1 MQPDPATGRAAL
13 TPAAMSRALE
23 RAGHQLALAE
33 RIARIGSWTLALPGQ
48 QVMLSGE
55 CAAILERQENQPF
68 TQDALVAVVTHENRE
83 RFQGLLQGCIE
94 RGMAF
99 DEELQIE
106 ASAGLRKWVRAVAEA
121 VRDKRGRIVSLQ
133 GALQDISVQKQAQD
147 ETLRLAMR
155 LTTTLASI
163 TEAFVTLD
171 RHCCFTYLNQESERL
186 LQHATREL
194 LGKEVWQVLINN
206 GGQRLRQQLQ
216 RSIATNRRVE
226 FEDFYP
232 GLGKWLEVRAYPFT
246 EGLAVYFRDVTTRRK
261 SQEQLM
267 LLETCISR
275 LNDIVLIAEALP
287 GNEQVPY
294 TVFVNQA
301 FELHT
306 GYSRHEVLGQSPGK
320 LLGPGTTPDELQQMA
335 RTLLKNSQAR
345 SELLIYRKDGSC
357 FWLELEIVRVAAPE
371 GELTH
376 WVAVGRDV
384 TQRKASADAIHQLAF
399 YDPLTSLP
407 NRLLLLNRLEHVLA
421 QKTHSRRLGALM
433 FIDVDKLKVLNDTL
447 GHHKGDLLLQQV
459 AQRLSACVE
468 ATDTV
473 ARLGGDEFVVM
484 LEDLGTDP
492 AGATAKVQRL
502 ADKVLGQLRE
512 PFDLGGHQHYTTS
525 SIGVTAINGLQ
536 DSVSEVLKQADLAMY
551 QAKTTGRNALCFF
564 DPEMQATVN
573 ANAALSSDLHTGLR
587 EQQFVLHYQPLVDR
601 QGRVTGVEA
610 LLRWQHP
617 ARGLVLPADFIP
629 MAEETG
635 LILPLGQWA
644 LATACEQLAAWAK
657 RPQVAGLSMAVNV
670 SVRQFR
676 HPDFVDWVIAE
687 IERTGIEPQRL
698 KLELTESLLADG
710 MEVTLA
716 KMGTLKALGVTLAL
730 DDFGTGYSSL
740 SLLKRLPLDQ
750 LKIDRVFVA
759 EVLTERADAAISRTI
774 ITLAHSMGL
783 EVVAEGVETQAQQ
796 DFLVAEG
803 CDQFQGYL
811 FSEPLPLAK
820 LEAYLQARHPSGAGA
835 TDPGAFSVSA
845 SMRDQARSRA
855 RRLSGG
861 KAAQGLPD

>member
-1 MQPDPATGRAAL
+1 MQPDPVAGCPAL
-13 TPAAMSRALE
+13 TPAPLSRSLKWTE
-23 RAGHQLALAE
+23 QRLALAE
-33 RIARIGSWTLALPGQ
+33 RIAKTGSWTLALPSRQ
-48 QVMLSGE
+48 LMVSVE
-55 CAAILERQENQPF
+55 CAAILGLAAGPLIKQEDLIVRF
-68 TQDALVAVVTHENRE
+68 SHEGRD
-83 RFQGLLQGCIE
+83 RLRWLLQECSQ
-94 RGMAF
+94 RGIAF
-99 DEELQIE
+99 DEELQINVTPDQ
-106 ASAGLRKWVRAVAEA
+106 LKWVRAVGESMQ
-121 VRDKRGRIVSLQ
+121 DKRGRIIGLQ
-133 GALQDISVQKQAQD
+133 GALQDISVQKQAQQ

-171 RHCCFTYLNQESERL
+171 RQCCFTYLNQESERL
-186 LQHATREL
+186 LRHTSREL
-194 LGKEVWQVLINN
+194 LDKEVWQVLVNN
-206 GGQRLRQQLQ
+206 DGQRLRQQLQ
-216 RSIATNRRVE
+216 RSIATNRQVE

-232 GLGKWLEVRAYPFT
+232 GLGKWLEVRAYPFA
-246 EGLAVYFRDVTTRRK
+246 EGLAVYFRDITTRRK

-287 GNEQVPY
+287 ANKQVAY
-294 TVFVNQA
+294 VVFVNQA
-301 FELHT
+301 FEHHT
-306 GYSRHEVLGQSPGK
+306 GYSRHEVLGQSPCK
-320 LLGPGTTPDELQQMA
+320 LLGPGTTPAEFRHMA
-335 RTLLKNSQAR
+335 RILADQRQAR

-357 FWLELEIVRVAAPE
+357 FWLELEIVRVVAAE
-371 GELTH
+371 GGLTH
-376 WVAVGRDV
+376 WVAVGRDI

-399 YDPLTSLP
+399 YDPLTGLP
-407 NRLLLLNRLEHVLA
+407 NRLLLLDRLEQVLA
-421 QKTHSRRLGALM
+421 QKASTRRQGALM
-433 FIDVDKLKVLNDTL
+433 FIDVDKLKMLNDTL

-459 AQRLSACVE
+459 ALRLSGCVDE
-468 ATDTV
+468 TDTV

-492 AGATAKVQRL
+492 ASATTKARSL
-502 ADKVLGQLRE
+502 AEKVLAQLRE
-512 PFDLGGHQHYTTS
+512 PFDLGGYQHYTTS
-525 SIGVTAINGLQ
+525 SIGVTSINSQQ

-564 DPEMQATVN
+564 DPDMQANIN
-573 ANAALSSDLHTGLR
+573 ASAAISSDLHAGLHKH
-587 EQQFVLHYQPLVDR
+587 QFVLHYQPQVDR
-601 QGRVTGVEA
+601 HGCVSGVEA

-617 ARGLVLPADFIP
+617 ERGLILPADFIP

-657 RPQVAGLSMAVNV
+657 WPQAASLSIAVNV

-676 HPDFVDWVIAE
+676 HPDFVDRVIAE
-687 IERTGIEPQRL
+687 IARTGIHPQRL

-750 LKIDRVFVA
+750 LKIDRSFVA
-759 EVLTERADAAISRTI
+759 ELLTDRADAAISRTI
-774 ITLAHSMGL
+774 ITLAHSMSL
-783 EVVAEGVETQAQQ
+783 EVMAEGVETQAQQ
-796 DFLVAEG
+796 DMLIAQG

-811 FSEPLPLAK
+811 FSKPLPIAQ
-820 LEAYLQARHPSGAGA
+820 LEAYLTQCAPSTAA
-835 TDPGAFSVSA
+835 VSA
-845 SMRDQARSRA
+845 
-855 RRLSGG
+855 LE
-861 KAAQGLPD
+861 L

>member
-1 MQPDPATGRAAL
+1 MQPESVTARSAL
-13 TPAAMSRALE
+13 TPAPASRALE
-23 RAGHQLALAE
+23 RAGNRLALAE
-33 RIARIGSWTLALPGQ
+33 RIAHVGSWALELPGRQ
-48 QVMLSGE
+48 LLHSSE
-55 CAAILERQENQPF
+55 FAAIL
-68 TQDALVAVVTHENRE
+68 
-83 RFQGLLQGCIE
+83 
-94 RGMAF
+94 GMAPDIPVTLDELVSRFMPEYRDSISSLLRNCSQDGTPF
-99 DEELQIE
+99 DEEMQIE
-106 ASAGLRKWVRAVAEA
+106 TTTRDRKWVRAVGEA
-121 VRDKRGRIVSLQ
+121 VHNKRGRITGLQ
-133 GALQDISVQKQAQD
+133 GVLQDISVQKQAQH
-147 ETLRLAMR
+147 ETLFLAMR

-163 TEAFVTLD
+163 TEAFATLD
-171 RHCCFTYLNQESERL
+171 RQCCFTYLNQESEQL
-186 LQHATREL
+186 LRHTTREL
-194 LGKEVWQVLINN
+194 LGKEVWQVLINDQ
-206 GGQRLRQQLQ
+206 GQRLRQQLQ

-232 GLGKWLEVRAYPFT
+232 GVGKWLEVRAYPFA
-246 EGLAVYFRDVTTRRK
+246 EGLAVYFRDVTIRRK

-287 GNEQVPY
+287 TSEQVPY

-306 GYSRHEVLGQSPGK
+306 GYSRHEVLGQTPGK
-320 LLGPGTTPDELQQMA
+320 LLCPGTTPGELQQMA
-335 RTLLKNSQAR
+335 RILLKKSRAR

-357 FWLELEIVRVAAPE
+357 FWLELEIVRVVASE

-407 NRLLLLNRLEHVLA
+407 NRLLLMNRLEHVLA
-421 QKTHSRRLGALM
+421 QKAHTRRQGALM

-459 AQRLSACVE
+459 AQRLSSCVE

-492 AGATAKVQRL
+492 DAATGKVQEL
-502 ADKVLGQLRE
+502 ADKVLAQLRE

-525 SIGVTAINGLQ
+525 SIGVTPINGLQ

-564 DPEMQATVN
+564 DPEMQAAVN

-587 EQQFVLHYQPLVDR
+587 QQQFVLHYQPQVNR
-601 QGRVTGVEA
+601 QGRVIGVEA

-617 ARGLVLPADFIP
+617 VRGLVTPADFIP

-657 RPQVAGLSMAVNV
+657 WPPAAGLSMSVNV

-676 HPDFVDWVIAE
+676 HPDFVDWVMAE
-687 IERTGIEPQRL
+687 IERTGIRPQRL

-750 LKIDRVFVA
+750 LKIDRSFVA
-759 EVLTERADAAISRTI
+759 EVLTDRADAAISRAI

-811 FSEPLPLAK
+811 FSEPLPIAQ
-820 LEAYLQARHPSGAGA
+820 LEACLQACSPAGIEA
-835 TDPGAFSVSA
+835 PDPGACCVCT
-845 SMRDQARSRA
+845 
-855 RRLSGG
+855 
-861 KAAQGLPD
+861 PV